1 MWSLREIISLFFG
14 KCEVIKKIVLGY
26 RRLTY
31 TWQLVSNP
39 IKTSYFGSSF
49 PVFHILSKIPKKVET
64 WLLLLHSQKQL
75 SRGVILKGWNFFL
88 KMLLNSLESICVRVS
103 FYSSWREKY
112 NFIKKGPQHTN
123 FNISFIKF
131 KKIPSKHWC
140 ISYYL
145 NH

>member
-75 SRGVILKGWNFFL
+75 SRGVILKSWNFFL
-88 KMLLNSLESICVRVS
+88 KCCKIHLKASVSESLFTVPDVRNTTSLKRDPNTRISISAILSLRKSLLNAGV
-103 FYSSWREKY
+103 
-112 NFIKKGPQHTN
+112 
-123 FNISFIKF
+123 
-131 KKIPSKHWC
+131 
-140 ISYYL
+140 
-145 NH
+145 

>member
-39 IKTSYFGSSF
+39 IKTSYLGSSF
-49 PVFHILSKIPKKVET
+49 PVFHILSKIPKLPRYLTVTSAQSEAVV
-64 WLLLLHSQKQL
+64 Q
-75 SRGVILKGWNFFL
+75 RCYLKKLKFFF
-88 KMLLNSLESICVRVS
+88 KMLQNSLESICVRVS

-123 FNISFIKF
+123 FNISYIKF
-131 KKIPSKHWC
+131 KKIPSKRWC